1 MHPTITRR
9 RHTLKDTAPVRIE
22 SRRNIRGKTQSSIF
36 HQLHLYQVRSLDLL
50 FQRWHRSPTTVG
62 RLVVPLRD
70 AGTPMYMMNWMR
82 WRQELWRL
90 REWFRP
96 IFHSIAAG
104 YRIARG
110 GGARQT
116 AILNGP
122 TVFPAM
128 ISFSWNHAQAFKYPE
143 WPCTSIRGASQ
154 VPSRHDGS
162 VTGRD
167 AHARIERK
175 NS

>member
-1 MHPTITRR
+1 MHPIIIRR
-9 RHTLKDTAPVRIE
+9 RHTLKDTALVRIE

-50 FQRWHRSPTTVG
+50 FQRWHRSPTFVG
-62 RLVVPLRD
+62 VRRVPIRD
-70 AGTPMYMMNWMR
+70 AGIPMYMMNWMR
-82 WRQELWRL
+82 WRQEGWRL
-90 REWFRP
+90 DGCFRP

-104 YRIARG
+104 YCIARG

-128 ISFSWNHAQAFKYPE
+128 ISFSWTHAQAFKYPD
-143 WPCTSIRGASQ
+143 WQCTFIRGASQ

-162 VTGRD
+162 VTGRN
-167 AHARIERK
+167 AHARVERK